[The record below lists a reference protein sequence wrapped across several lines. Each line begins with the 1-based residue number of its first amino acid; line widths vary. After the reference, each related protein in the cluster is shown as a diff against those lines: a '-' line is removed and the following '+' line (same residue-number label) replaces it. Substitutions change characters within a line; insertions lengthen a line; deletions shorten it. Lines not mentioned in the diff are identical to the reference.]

1 MIDNFLGAS
10 SATHPHLEHKLEIL
24 TYTAKNEGSGEDDPY
39 QQITYEIVGGVDA
52 GLFVIGETDGIL
64 SFKEDPDYDAPMDS
78 DKDQSYHLIIQATD
92 DEGASTIQEL
102 TIEIQDGPDK
112 PEIIYGNDAN
122 VLRLDEDQNDF
133 PLL

>member
-1 MIDNFLGAS
+1 M
-10 SATHPHLEHKLEIL
+10 
-24 TYTAKNEGSGEDDPY
+24 
-39 QQITYEIVGGVDA
+39 DA
-52 GLFVIGETDGIL
+52 ELFVIGAADGVL

-102 TIEIQDGPDK
+102 TIEIQDGPINRKLSMEMMQMFFDWMK
-112 PEIIYGNDAN
+112 IKTI
-122 VLRLDEDQNDF
+122 F